1 MSIKVNI
8 YQLLFYISFII
19 IVGSKYLG
27 QTAFVNE
34 YPLFSELIKILII
47 IACILLLLKYILEPH
62 IKKFIIFSIV
72 ISTIVVVVSYN
83 SDSFFILMPIVALML
98 NMNNIDINKV
108 IKVWLI
114 EIIALMIFLSICYR
128 LNIVGEVI
136 NSGVRTGGKIR
147 YALGYTYST
156 FSSNYF
162 FHVTI
167 FYLYLRKHMIKY
179 VELIALFLINLYL
192 YSLTD
197 TRAVFYYSTA
207 AIIVCLFL
215 KVLKIK
221 TYSLFLNKYS
231 MLFSAIIAGVLSW
244 SYRYRLPLLDHMN
257 LILTGRLRLGSAAF
271 NNFDITFFGQKIRW
285 IFEQNMFSE
294 LTYNYVDSSYLNI
307 LFRFGTIIL
316 LLIFLQTFLL
326 E

>member
-114 EIIALMIFLSICYR
+114 
-128 LNIVGEVI
+128 
-136 NSGVRTGGKIR
+136 
-147 YALGYTYST
+147 
-156 FSSNYF
+156 
-162 FHVTI
+162 
-167 FYLYLRKHMIKY
+167 
-179 VELIALFLINLYL
+179 
-192 YSLTD
+192 D
-197 TRAVFYYSTA
+197 
-207 AIIVCLFL
+207 
-215 KVLKIK
+215 
-221 TYSLFLNKYS
+221 
-231 MLFSAIIAGVLSW
+231 
-244 SYRYRLPLLDHMN
+244 
-257 LILTGRLRLGSAAF
+257 
-271 NNFDITFFGQKIRW
+271 
-285 IFEQNMFSE
+285 
-294 LTYNYVDSSYLNI
+294 
-307 LFRFGTIIL
+307 
-316 LLIFLQTFLL
+316 
-326 E
+326 